1 VELWSW
7 TVGETSQIMS
17 REGKPKSVR
26 AQDEAWPW
34 HMRFGHLHL
43 IKKDGKRDVQT
54 KSTCEACILGKDS
67 LYSGRTFPS
76 KAR

>member
-1 VELWSW
+1 M
-7 TVGETSQIMS
+7 SQIMS

-43 IKKDGKRDVQT
+43 IKEDGKRDVQINLFSMYFR
-54 KSTCEACILGKDS
+54 K
-67 LYSGRTFPS
+67 R
-76 KAR
+76 